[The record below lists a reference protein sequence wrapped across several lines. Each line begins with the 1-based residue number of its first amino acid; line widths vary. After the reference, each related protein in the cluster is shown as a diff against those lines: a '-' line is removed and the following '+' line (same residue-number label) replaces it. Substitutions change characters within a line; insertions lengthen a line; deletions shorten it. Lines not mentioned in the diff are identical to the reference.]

1 MRIAMPRTPSNDE
14 ICFEENWG
22 VATETES
29 RRGCGAAKPPGNWE
43 TAAEE
48 SRAPTVTLCSS
59 TGTPDSRAYIP
70 TLLQRLSS
78 AEMVSSFRIGKKTL
92 HL

>member
-29 RRGCGAAKPPGNWE
+29 RRRCGAAKLPGERE
-43 TAAEE
+43 TATEE
-48 SRAPTVTLCSS
+48 SRSPMATLRAPTDARTRRA
-59 TGTPDSRAYIP
+59 SRSYIP
-70 TLLQRLSS
+70 TLLRRMSS
-78 AEMVSSFRIGKKTL
+78 AEIASSF
-92 HL
+92 